1 MGRTLHQLLVSSKPL
16 EKSIPSSS
24 KVCASNRQVSG
35 IFPSGHVLD
44 VELIP
49 RSPQELFEI
58 TCLVGELLP
67 GLPGDGVFAV
77 DALLASPGTL
87 VSLVDALLA
96 SPGTLVSLVDALLAS
111 PGTLFSK

>member
-1 MGRTLHQLLVSSKPL
+1 MGRTLHQLLVSSTPL

-35 IFPSGHVLD
+35 IFPSGHDLD

-87 VSLVDALLA
+87 VRDSVAVAGRPRNMANLRL
-96 SPGTLVSLVDALLAS
+96 
-111 PGTLFSK
+111 